1 MDPLKVIERELAGYR
16 PVAVEGVPRFHGGA
30 VGYVAYDTAA
40 YFERLP
46 QPAPDPNG
54 LPEAVLMLAD
64 TLVVFDHLKHRIL
77 VLSHVHLDDDPS
89 GEGDAGP
96 LRRGHRPHRRDRRTA
111 RRAPAAARGGRD
123 FGDGGEETGSNTT
136 REQYHRTV
144 ERGREHI
151 VAGDIIQVVPSQR
164 LHRSTDAH
172 PFDIYRAL
180 RGINPSPYMF
190 YVDLDGFQLVGA
202 SPETQVRVED
212 GVATVG
218 CIAGTRPRG
227 ATPEEDQA
235 MEEEMVGSPKE
246 RAEHVMLVDLAR
258 NDLGRVSRVGGVT
271 VNALM
276 TVERYS
282 HVMHLESNVTGL
294 MRDDR
299 TCFDAFRACSPL
311 GTVSGAPKIRAM
323 EIIADLEP
331 HRRGPYSGA
340 IGYFGFAGNMDTC
353 VGLRTLVMKDGVG
366 YAQAGGG
373 VVFDSDPEAEY
384 QETLQKAGALIRA
397 IGAAEAMDLRYGPLQ
412 VSPTRRG
419 VPSRGRGSL
428 PQRGRAV
435 SPSVSPRGG
444 AQRGG
449 DGVILLI
456 DNYDSFTYNLYQ
468 YLRELG
474 AEVEVRRNDEAT
486 LDDIEAMAPE
496 RIVISPGPGTPDDA
510 GISNDVIRHFEGRL
524 PILGVCL
531 GHQCIGAVYGG
542 SIVGAGEIMHGKTSD
557 IRHDGRGVFAGLPQ
571 DFEAI
576 RYHSLAID
584 PATVADC
591 LEVTA
596 HTSRGVIMGVR
607 HKTHAIEGVQF
618 HPESIL
624 TAVGKDL
631 LTNFLNMEEPGEAR

>member
-1 MDPLKVIERELAGYR
+1 MYYPTLEQVRALRGEGNLVPVYREILADMETPVSAFLKVARGRYSFLLESVEGGEHVARYSFIGTEPRKVLRTGADLASSDRRAAANGGVPIEDHGAVDPLKVIERELAGYR

-89 GEGDAGP
+89 GDGDAARYAEATARIDEIAERLAGP
-96 LRRGHRPHRRDRRTA
+96 LPRPEVGVTSETA
-111 RRAPAAARGGRD
+111 
-123 FGDGGEETGSNTT
+123 GEETGSNTT

-164 LHRSTDAH
+164 LHRPTDAH

-258 NDLGRVSRVGGVT
+258 NDLGRVSRVGSVT

-299 TCFDAFRACSPL
+299 TCYDAFRACSPL

-412 VSPTRRG
+412 DRG
-419 VPSRGRGSL
+419 EDPL
-428 PQRGRAV
+428 
-435 SPSVSPRGG
+435 SVSPKGG
-444 AQRGG
+444 EAG
-449 DGVILLI
+449 
-456 DNYDSFTYNLYQ
+456 S
-468 YLRELG
+468 E
-474 AEVEVRRNDEAT
+474 EAT
-486 LDDIEAMAPE
+486 A
-496 RIVISPGPGTPDDA
+496 
-510 GISNDVIRHFEGRL
+510 
-524 PILGVCL
+524 
-531 GHQCIGAVYGG
+531 
-542 SIVGAGEIMHGKTSD
+542 
-557 IRHDGRGVFAGLPQ
+557 
-571 DFEAI
+571 
-576 RYHSLAID
+576 
-584 PATVADC
+584 
-591 LEVTA
+591 
-596 HTSRGVIMGVR
+596 
-607 HKTHAIEGVQF
+607 
-618 HPESIL
+618 
-624 TAVGKDL
+624 
-631 LTNFLNMEEPGEAR
+631 

>member
-1 MDPLKVIERELAGYR
+1 MTSE
-16 PVAVEGVPRFHGGA
+16 
-30 VGYVAYDTAA
+30 T
-40 YFERLP
+40 
-46 QPAPDPNG
+46 
-54 LPEAVLMLAD
+54 
-64 TLVVFDHLKHRIL
+64 T
-77 VLSHVHLDDDPS
+77 
-89 GEGDAGP
+89 
-96 LRRGHRPHRRDRRTA
+96 
-111 RRAPAAARGGRD
+111 
-123 FGDGGEETGSNTT
+123 GEETGSNTT

-164 LHRSTDAH
+164 LHRPTDAH

-227 ATPEEDQA
+227 ATPEEDLA
-235 MEEEMVGSPKE
+235 MEEEMLASPKE

-282 HVMHLESNVTGL
+282 TSCTSNRTWTGADAGRPHLLRRLSRL
-294 MRDDR
+294 
-299 TCFDAFRACSPL
+299 SPL

-412 VSPTRRG
+412 DRGQRPLSVSPKG
-419 VPSRGRGSL
+419 GEAG
-428 PQRGRAV
+428 GAV
-435 SPSVSPRGG
+435 SPRAGG
-444 AQRGG
+444 A
-449 DGVILLI
+449 V
-456 DNYDSFTYNLYQ
+456 FP
-468 YLRELG
+468 REGLAG
-474 AEVEVRRNDEAT
+474 SEEAT
-486 LDDIEAMAPE
+486 A
-496 RIVISPGPGTPDDA
+496 
-510 GISNDVIRHFEGRL
+510 
-524 PILGVCL
+524 
-531 GHQCIGAVYGG
+531 
-542 SIVGAGEIMHGKTSD
+542 
-557 IRHDGRGVFAGLPQ
+557 
-571 DFEAI
+571 
-576 RYHSLAID
+576 
-584 PATVADC
+584 
-591 LEVTA
+591 
-596 HTSRGVIMGVR
+596 
-607 HKTHAIEGVQF
+607 
-618 HPESIL
+618 
-624 TAVGKDL
+624 
-631 LTNFLNMEEPGEAR
+631 

>member
-1 MDPLKVIERELAGYR
+1 MYYPTLEQVRAMRGEGNLVPVYREILADMETPVSAFLKVARGRYSFLLESVEGGEHVARYSFIGTEPRKVLRTGAGLPAANGGVPIEDHGAVDPLKVIERELAGYR

-89 GEGDAGP
+89 GDGDAARYDEATARIDEIAERLAGP
-96 LRRGHRPHRRDRRTA
+96 LPRPEVGVTSETA
-111 RRAPAAARGGRD
+111 
-123 FGDGGEETGSNTT
+123 GEETGSNTT

-164 LHRSTDAH
+164 LHRPTDAH

-235 MEEEMVGSPKE
+235 MEEEMLASPKE

-412 VSPTRRG
+412 DRGKDPLSVSPKG
-419 VPSRGRGSL
+419 GEAG
-428 PQRGRAV
+428 GAV
-435 SPSVSPRGG
+435 SPREGQAGG
-444 AQRGG
+444 
-449 DGVILLI
+449 
-456 DNYDSFTYNLYQ
+456 
-468 YLRELG
+468 E
-474 AEVEVRRNDEAT
+474 EAT
-486 LDDIEAMAPE
+486 A
-496 RIVISPGPGTPDDA
+496 
-510 GISNDVIRHFEGRL
+510 
-524 PILGVCL
+524 
-531 GHQCIGAVYGG
+531 
-542 SIVGAGEIMHGKTSD
+542 
-557 IRHDGRGVFAGLPQ
+557 
-571 DFEAI
+571 
-576 RYHSLAID
+576 
-584 PATVADC
+584 
-591 LEVTA
+591 
-596 HTSRGVIMGVR
+596 
-607 HKTHAIEGVQF
+607 
-618 HPESIL
+618 
-624 TAVGKDL
+624 
-631 LTNFLNMEEPGEAR
+631 